1 MNFKPFFFTVLLT
14 FASSAFAQW
23 LPLNAA
29 ANINQNQVSV
39 NVTNGLYPLI
49 ECQGRV
55 FGRTQYNAIR
65 TAWFH
70 DLVPYGQ
77 YRFAYVNTFPGEFF
91 VEGWNDIR
99 CIVR

>member
-1 MNFKPFFFTVLLT
+1 MKLKALLLTVFLT

-23 LPLNAA
+23 FPLNAA
-29 ANINQNQVSV
+29 ANINSNQVSV
-39 NVTNGLYPLI
+39 TVTNRLYPMI
-49 ECQGRV
+49 ECQGAV

-65 TAWFH
+65 TAWFR